1 MRAPDLQWLTCTLC
15 ARSPRWPAVARAG
28 DALVRSRAGMMHEGY
43 FVGRK
48 ELTAW
53 INQHFDPNFRKVED
67 CASGAVYC
75 QVRARARAHAS
86 RRRAVG

>member
-1 MRAPDLQWLTCTLC
+1 
-15 ARSPRWPAVARAG
+15 
-28 DALVRSRAGMMHEGY
+28 MMHEGY

-75 QVRARARAHAS
+75 QVRARAPAHAS